1 MRLGDLDELKK
12 EFDMIASESATGEW
26 QLIPIKHI
34 KQIVDNAPTVEE
46 VSIIEFKEPLPQVKA
61 QKIIRALDKRPQG
74 EWIPVSKSW
83 PAFSGLYLVSI
94 DDLVTVA
101 NFTGAYFINKRG
113 LMLNVFAWQLLPE
126 PYKN

>member
-1 MRLGDLDELKK
+1 MRLGDLDALKDHISEL
-12 EFDMIASESATGEW
+12 M
-26 QLIPIKHI
+26 LIYKDTELDNAILNAI
-34 KQIVDNAPTVEE
+34 DNAPTVEE
-46 VSIIEFKEPLPQVKA
+46 VSTIEFKEPLPQVKA
-61 QKIIRALDKRPQG
+61 QKIIKALDKKPQG

-113 LMLNVFAWQLLPE
+113 LMLNVSAWQLLPE

>member
-1 MRLGDLDELKK
+1 MRLGDLDALKDHISEL
-12 EFDMIASESATGEW
+12 M
-26 QLIPIKHI
+26 LIYKDTELDNAILNAI
-34 KQIVDNAPTVEE
+34 DNAPTVEE
-46 VSIIEFKEPLPQVKA
+46 VSVIEFKEPLPQVKA

-113 LMLNVFAWQLLPE
+113 LMLNVSAWQLLPE